1 MDDPEAPDTYVEYL
15 LLRSKAR
22 ASRMRPNMPEFEQA
36 HSPFTY
42 AVVRI
47 VPRVERGERIN
58 AGVIVFCRQRDFLEA
73 LVDLDEVRLAALDPS
88 VDAPTVREQLQGI
101 VRVGGRRPVGRPDRG
116 TAEVRP
122 VRLARRA
129 IEHDHPDL

>member
-1 MDDPEAPDTYVEYL
+1 
-15 LLRSKAR
+15 
-22 ASRMRPNMPEFEQA
+22 MPEFEQA

-101 VRVGGRRPVGRPDRG
+101 VRVAAGDPSAGPIAGLPKSDRFGWLVAPSSTIIQTSDAHTGLTSDPLRTLRRLFDELVSPC
-116 TAEVRP
+116 
-122 VRLARRA
+122 
-129 IEHDHPDL
+129 